1 MYLPLVN
8 YLRNDQHLQAK
19 QGTKFL
25 GVLGCQGSGKTLLSK
40 MINLI
45 LESQNKKVLY
55 FSSDDFYLQ
64 YAQRRELMHKLPFL
78 KFRYP
83 EMT

>member
-1 MYLPLVN
+1 MYLPLIN
-8 YLRNDQHLQAK
+8 YLRNDQQLQAK
-19 QGTKFL
+19 QGTKVL

-64 YAQRRELMHKLPFL
+64 YAQRMELMQKLPFL